1 MNLVLDTIKSR
12 RSNRAF
18 KKEVQVS
25 NEELEKVLE
34 AGIWAPSGHNYQPCF
49 FTVIQ
54 NKELISELNYLSKE
68 SGKAFDDEMIR
79 KMCESETFNLF
90 YGAPTIIIVSHEKN
104 AFTPSEDL
112 SAAVQNILLAGES
125 LGISSCWIGIPRKY
139 FSTITDN
146 EKEKFGIPKEFTPFH
161 VVALGYAKAE
171 VLNAPKRNKECIKFM
186 K

>member
-34 AGIWAPSGHNYQPCF
+34 AGIWAPSGHNLQTPF

-54 NKELISELNYLSKE
+54 NREKIDKLNNLVKGSGKE
-68 SGKAFDDEMIR
+68 SKDEITQ
-79 KMCESETFNLF
+79 KMCNNQTLDIF
-90 YGAPTIIIVSHEKN
+90 YGAPAIIIISHEAN
-104 AFTPSEDL
+104 AMTPVEDM
-112 SAAVQNILLAGES
+112 AAATQNMLLAAES
-125 LGISSCWIGIPRKY
+125 LDIASGWNGVVRLFFRK
-139 FSTITDN
+139 ITDE
-146 EKEKFGIPKEFTPFH
+146 EKEEFGIPKEYIPH
-161 VVALGYAKAE
+161 HAIVLGY
-171 VLNAPKRNKECIKFM
+171 PKVKVMNVPPRNKKQIKII